1 MSLPTVIALLQ
12 QGDAFQAREL
22 LRAQALP
29 GAEQDFL
36 LGVCAHLLN
45 EIPPALQHFTHAL
58 KQDPRHVRAAAA
70 LSALYAG
77 LGRLAQAEQLLR
89 QTLALVND
97 GQLRFNLAVA
107 LEKQQQIEP
116 ALQEYSRLL
125 DQDPNHYGARHNR
138 AGLLAQQM
146 KLREA
151 AADYRE
157 LIQRHP
163 DVTLPRQNLADIE
176 ISLGRYDAALHLL
189 EEVRRREPAN
199 SKALQSQAIA
209 QAASGHFIESTASFR
224 ALKRADPALWESAR
238 QKVDVPHEQSTE
250 IDPRLIFLVRQ
261 YEHLEVCQ
269 WRDWALTCK
278 TWHEYLR
285 APGGGELHP
294 LSFRAL
300 VMPTTSDEHRQLS
313 RAIDRQHRQGLVPR
327 PWPLSA
333 TPPRLKVAY
342 ISAWFGRHATG
353 VLVRKFFAAHDTAH
367 IELVLITLSPSDH
380 SDIAEEIRA
389 SAAHVLDVSA
399 MSDAEARAAILALHL
414 DVLVDFNGYTSG
426 SRPGIMVERLAAVQ
440 LHWLIMTA
448 STGSPSID
456 YYISDAAARPHEN
469 WCDEA
474 EVLMPQ
480 SYFVFSPPAENMLPV
495 PPRSTLGL
503 PENRFVFCCLNAA
516 QKIDPDTFSLWME
529 LLKEIP
535 DSVLWLLG
543 ANAAVIMNLKREAE
557 WRGVDPRRLLF
568 APKID
573 QQAHVARMG
582 AADLFLDTR
591 YYNAHT
597 TAAEALWAGLPVLTC
612 PGDTYPSRV
621 GKSLLL
627 SCDLPELI
635 AKDWQ
640 DYKQLALRAAR
651 DPQWLAGLRA
661 RLAENRLRADIF
673 NVHTQAR
680 HVEKAY
686 RHMRDRFAQG
696 LPPAP
701 FRIADLPG

>member
-22 LRAQALP
+22 LRAQPLP

-45 EIPPALQHFTHAL
+45 EIPEAVQHFTAAL
-58 KQDPRHVRAAAA
+58 KQEPAHARAAAA

-77 LGRLAQAEQLLR
+77 LGRPDQAEILLR
-89 QTLALVND
+89 QTLARVDD

-107 LEKQQQIEP
+107 LEKQQKTEA
-116 ALQEYSRLL
+116 ALQEYSHLL
-125 DQDPNHYGARHNR
+125 EQDPNHYGARHNR
-138 AGLLAQQM
+138 AGLHSQQL

-151 AADYRE
+151 ATDYRE
-157 LIQRHP
+157 LVKRHAG
-163 DVTLPRQNLADIE
+163 VTLPWQNLADIE
-176 ISLGRYDAALHLL
+176 ISLGRYDDALRLL
-189 EEVRRREPAN
+189 DEVRRREPQN

-209 QAASGHFIESTASFR
+209 HAASGNFVESDACFR
-224 ALKRADPALWESAR
+224 ALKAQDPGLWESAR
-238 QKVDVPHEQSTE
+238 QKVDVPHEHSTD

-269 WRDWALTCK
+269 WRDWALTCE

-285 APGGGELHP
+285 APGSGELHP
-294 LSFRAL
+294 LAYRAL
-300 VMPTTSDEHRQLS
+300 MMPLSAAEQLQLAH
-313 RAIDRQHRQGLVPR
+313 AIDRQQRGTF
-327 PWPLSA
+327 
-333 TPPRLKVAY
+333 TPSTLPVTPTPSRLRVAY
-342 ISAWFGRHATG
+342 MSAGFGAHATG
-353 VLVRKFFAAHDTAH
+353 VLLRKFLAAHNPAS
-367 IELVLITLSPSDH
+367 IQVILILLKASDG
-380 SDIAEEIRA
+380 SAIASEIQ
-389 SAAHVLDVSA
+389 SAAHEILDISA
-399 MSDAEARAAILALHL
+399 MSDPHARHAIRELKL
-414 DVLVDFNGYTSG
+414 DILVDANGYTSG
-426 SRPGIMVERLAAVQ
+426 SRPGLLLERLSPVQ
-440 LHWLIMTA
+440 LHWLIMPST
-448 STGSPSID
+448 TGSPSID
-456 YYISDAAARPHEN
+456 YYVCDAHVRPDDG
-469 WCDEA
+469 WCSEA

-480 SYFVFSPPAENMLPV
+480 SYFVFSPPTQEVLPA
-495 PPRSTLGL
+495 PPRATLGL

-516 QKIDPDTFSLWME
+516 QKIDPDTFTLWMD

-543 ANAAVIMNLKREAE
+543 GNTAVIMNLKREAE
-557 WRGVDPRRLLF
+557 WRGMDPRRLLF

-573 QQAHVARMG
+573 QHAHMARMG
-582 AADLFLDTR
+582 AADLFVDTFIC
-591 YYNAHT
+591 NAHT

-627 SCDLPELI
+627 SCGLPELI
-635 AKDWQ
+635 ANDRQ
-640 DYKQLALRAAR
+640 DYKQRALRAAR

-661 RLAENRLRADIF
+661 RLAENRWRADIF

-686 RHMRDRFAQG
+686 RHMRERFAQG
-696 LPPAP
+696 LTPAP
-701 FRIADLPG
+701 FNIADLPD